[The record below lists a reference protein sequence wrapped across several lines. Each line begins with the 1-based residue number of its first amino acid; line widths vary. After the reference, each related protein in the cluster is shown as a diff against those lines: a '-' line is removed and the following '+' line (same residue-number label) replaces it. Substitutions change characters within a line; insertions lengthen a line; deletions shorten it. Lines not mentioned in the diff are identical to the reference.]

1 MSKGGQYLT
10 LRPFFQNKCPKNK
23 QQNIQKRAVGDGIV
37 TLRPLSGSVRLQRI
51 CAASSY
57 SSPVRWEPPSR
68 RVFTREVLQ
77 FKNQVSQIPN
87 TLRTIWLEIAAK
99 IWLTCFFCPPCGLI
113 WKNWI
118 WPGFK
123 TQNTQYYYWE
133 SDLWSWPTDLQ
144 SFSTMSTLCYPYGQ
158 VFHYHH
164 LHIYFFSC
172 NFFFIIL
179 YSIWICRMILP
190 CFGSLIPK
198 AYHYRKTKWQYTGLG
213 RIQWISMN

>member
-99 IWLTCFFCPPCGLI
+99 IWLTCFLLP
-113 WKNWI
+113 
-118 WPGFK
+118 
-123 TQNTQYYYWE
+123 
-133 SDLWSWPTDLQ
+133 SLWNNVEKLN
-144 SFSTMSTLCYPYGQ
+144 LAR
-158 VFHYHH
+158 V
-164 LHIYFFSC
+164 L
-172 NFFFIIL
+172 NVK
-179 YSIWICRMILP
+179 YSILGKLSLKLTDWSSKLLYHVHIVLP
-190 CFGSLIPK
+190 I
-198 AYHYRKTKWQYTGLG
+198 WTGLWLPPPSYLFF
-213 RIQWISMN
+213 QL